1 METKNYWNR
10 LYPAYLERATQF
22 LEQKGFERFS
32 QEKGHH
38 VFTNNQGLYIDVVD
52 QNRDPPETWVGKKPA
67 PGGRIGV
74 GFLLEAYLTG
84 KNETLET
91 FRERVKAGEQLNSFE
106 YVQSLLENHLDAIA
120 AIDPFPEAYYD
131 WQKKSDYVKRLIASL
146 DKKSEAPADQT
157 NEFSSPTE
165 NQTPP
170 RALNSSKTTAI
181 SPENPVPLP
190 HISSKSKNSA
200 TMSRLTPFA
209 RILIVMAIVAAI
221 FFGVKHFF
229 PGVIGGGDTT
239 TTTEDTT
246 TPPADDATTGTETTT
261 PADNSGGTATT
272 NTSSFS
278 YTAPEPVN
286 GKLKG
291 VVELGATGFNS
302 FIINVD
308 AQKNWK
314 LAKAD
319 YGSSLVYESMTN
331 DAEVTAG
338 LKNYISNML
347 AFGVGGKDIHFVI
360 SSGAQKVE
368 ETKKIIA
375 ALKKMNYFVNTVTP
389 EQEGQ
394 LALKSVLPASY
405 NDKAFVV
412 DIGSG
417 NTKISWIQGNSVI
430 GKEAYG
436 AKYYQKSI
444 TDDAAYQNAAAM
456 AKGVPAAQ
464 RGTCFIIGGVPFE
477 LAKQGRNGKERYTML
492 KAPGDYKAD
501 GEKQKAGLNIYKAV
515 ADATGCKEFVFDWDA
530 NFTIGFL
537 LTL

>member
-1 METKNYWNR
+1 
-10 LYPAYLERATQF
+10 
-22 LEQKGFERFS
+22 
-32 QEKGHH
+32 
-38 VFTNNQGLYIDVVD
+38 
-52 QNRDPPETWVGKKPA
+52 
-67 PGGRIGV
+67 
-74 GFLLEAYLTG
+74 
-84 KNETLET
+84 
-91 FRERVKAGEQLNSFE
+91 
-106 YVQSLLENHLDAIA
+106 
-120 AIDPFPEAYYD
+120 
-131 WQKKSDYVKRLIASL
+131 
-146 DKKSEAPADQT
+146 
-157 NEFSSPTE
+157 
-165 NQTPP
+165 
-170 RALNSSKTTAI
+170 
-181 SPENPVPLP
+181 
-190 HISSKSKNSA
+190 
-200 TMSRLTPFA
+200 MSRLTPFA

-221 FFGVKHFF
+221 FFGVKKFF
-229 PGVIGGGDTT
+229 PGVIGGGDKA
-239 TTTEDTT
+239 TTEDTT
-246 TPPADDATTGTETTT
+246 APPADDATTTTGTETTT
-261 PADNSGGTATT
+261 PNDNSGTT
-272 NTSSFS
+272 TSTPSFS

-286 GKLKG
+286 GKMKG

-368 ETKKIIA
+368 VTKTIIA
-375 ALKKMNYFVNTVTP
+375 VLKKMGYYVNTVTA
-389 EQEGQ
+389 EKEGE
-394 LALKSVLPASY
+394 LALRSVLPASY

-417 NTKISWIQGNSVI
+417 NTKISWMEGGKIMA
-430 GKEAYG
+430 KEAYG
-436 AKYYQKSI
+436 AKYFQKNI

-456 AKGVPAAQ
+456 AKGVPSGQ

-477 LAKQGRNGKERYTML
+477 LAKQGRSGKERYTVL
-492 KAPGDYKAD
+492 KAPGDYTAD
-501 GEKQKAGLNIYKAV
+501 GEKQKAGINIYKAI
-515 ADATGCKEFVFDWDA
+515 AEATGCKEFVFDWDA

>member
-1 METKNYWNR
+1 
-10 LYPAYLERATQF
+10 
-22 LEQKGFERFS
+22 
-32 QEKGHH
+32 
-38 VFTNNQGLYIDVVD
+38 
-52 QNRDPPETWVGKKPA
+52 
-67 PGGRIGV
+67 
-74 GFLLEAYLTG
+74 
-84 KNETLET
+84 
-91 FRERVKAGEQLNSFE
+91 
-106 YVQSLLENHLDAIA
+106 
-120 AIDPFPEAYYD
+120 
-131 WQKKSDYVKRLIASL
+131 
-146 DKKSEAPADQT
+146 
-157 NEFSSPTE
+157 
-165 NQTPP
+165 
-170 RALNSSKTTAI
+170 
-181 SPENPVPLP
+181 
-190 HISSKSKNSA
+190 
-200 TMSRLTPFA
+200 MSRLTPFA

-229 PGVIGGGDTT
+229 PGVIGGGDTA

-246 TPPADDATTGTETTT
+246 TAPADDATTTTGTETTT
-261 PADNSGGTATT
+261 PTDNSGGTPTT
-272 NTSSFS
+272 TSSFS

-286 GKLKG
+286 GKKLG

-314 LAKAD
+314 LEKAD
-319 YGSSLVYESMTN
+319 YGSSLLYESMTD

-375 ALKKMNYFVNTVTP
+375 ALKKMKYFVNTVTP

-436 AKYYQKSI
+436 AKYFQKNI

-456 AKGVPAAQ
+456 AKGVPSGQ

-477 LAKQGRNGKERYTML
+477 LAKQGRNGKERYTVL
-492 KAPGDYKAD
+492 KAPGDYKAEGD
-501 GEKQKAGLNIYKAV
+501 KQKAGLNIYKAI
-515 ADATGCKEFVFDWDA
+515 AEATGCKEFVFDWDA

>member
-1 METKNYWNR
+1 M
-10 LYPAYLERATQF
+10 
-22 LEQKGFERFS
+22 
-32 QEKGHH
+32 
-38 VFTNNQGLYIDVVD
+38 
-52 QNRDPPETWVGKKPA
+52 
-67 PGGRIGV
+67 
-74 GFLLEAYLTG
+74 
-84 KNETLET
+84 
-91 FRERVKAGEQLNSFE
+91 
-106 YVQSLLENHLDAIA
+106 
-120 AIDPFPEAYYD
+120 
-131 WQKKSDYVKRLIASL
+131 
-146 DKKSEAPADQT
+146 
-157 NEFSSPTE
+157 
-165 NQTPP
+165 
-170 RALNSSKTTAI
+170 SK
-181 SPENPVPLP
+181 
-190 HISSKSKNSA
+190 
-200 TMSRLTPFA
+200 LTPFA
-209 RILIVMAIVAAI
+209 RILLVLALVAAI
-221 FFGVKHFF
+221 FFGVKKFF
-229 PGVIGGGDTT
+229 PGVIGGGDKAA
-239 TTTEDTT
+239 TEDTT
-246 TPPADDATTGTETTT
+246 APPVDDATATTGTETTT
-261 PADNSGGTATT
+261 PTDNSGGSTT
-272 NTSSFS
+272 TSTSSFS

-286 GKLKG
+286 GTKKG

-302 FIINVD
+302 FIISVD

-314 LAKAD
+314 LEKAD
-319 YGSSLVYESMTN
+319 YGSSLLYESMTN
-331 DAEVTAG
+331 DVEVTNG

-368 ETKKIIA
+368 VTKKIIA

-436 AKYYQKSI
+436 AKYFQKNV

-456 AKGVPAAQ
+456 AKGVPSGQ

-477 LAKQGRNGKERYTML
+477 LAKQHRNGKERYTVL
-492 KAPGDYKAD
+492 KAPSDYKAEGD
-501 GEKQKAGLNIYKAV
+501 KQKAGINIYKAI
-515 ADATGCKEFVFDWDA
+515 ADATGCKTFVFDWDA

>member
-1 METKNYWNR
+1 
-10 LYPAYLERATQF
+10 
-22 LEQKGFERFS
+22 
-32 QEKGHH
+32 
-38 VFTNNQGLYIDVVD
+38 
-52 QNRDPPETWVGKKPA
+52 
-67 PGGRIGV
+67 
-74 GFLLEAYLTG
+74 
-84 KNETLET
+84 
-91 FRERVKAGEQLNSFE
+91 
-106 YVQSLLENHLDAIA
+106 
-120 AIDPFPEAYYD
+120 
-131 WQKKSDYVKRLIASL
+131 
-146 DKKSEAPADQT
+146 
-157 NEFSSPTE
+157 
-165 NQTPP
+165 
-170 RALNSSKTTAI
+170 
-181 SPENPVPLP
+181 
-190 HISSKSKNSA
+190 
-200 TMSRLTPFA
+200 MSRLTPFA
-209 RILIVMAIVAAI
+209 RILIVLAIVAAI
-221 FFGVKHFF
+221 FFGVKKFF
-229 PGVIGGGDTT
+229 PGIIGSGDA
-239 TTTEDTT
+239 TTTEMPATPTDETAATGTET
-246 TPPADDATTGTETTT
+246 TPPADNSGTSTTT
-261 PADNSGGTATT
+261 
-272 NTSSFS
+272 TSSFN

-319 YGSSLVYESMTN
+319 YGSSLLYESMTN

-338 LKNYISNML
+338 LKNYIANML

-368 ETKKIIA
+368 ATKQIIA
-375 ALKKMNYFVNTVTP
+375 ALKKMGYFVNTVTP

-417 NTKISWIQGNSVI
+417 NTKISWLQGGTI
-430 GKEAYG
+430 MAKEAYG
-436 AKYYQKSI
+436 AKYYQNKT

-456 AKGVPAAQ
+456 AKAVPSNL

-477 LAKQGRNGKERYTML
+477 LAKQTRNGKERFTVL
-492 KAPGDYKAD
+492 KAPNGYTAE
-501 GEKQKAGLNIYKAV
+501 GEKQKAGLNIYKAI
-515 ADATGCKEFVFDWDA
+515 ADATSCQNFVFDWDA